1 MIVIVACNAGRA
13 RESESVHAG
22 AAWFGGG
29 DAAPRGPGTDIFA
42 RMEIQVATLEDCRA
56 IAEVHVAS
64 WQRAYRGI
72 LPEQYLASLAVV
84 EREAMWRRMVEQ
96 QPSHL
101 LLAHASGQVVG
112 FVAFGASRD
121 DDAPSDQA
129 EIWAIY
135 VKPESWSSGAGR
147 ALWLEALRRIVA
159 EGYKSVSLWVISGN
173 ERAVRFYE
181 RAGFVV
187 DRESRK
193 SFELGGTTLEELR
206 YVRHAD

>member
-1 MIVIVACNAGRA
+1 
-13 RESESVHAG
+13 
-22 AAWFGGG
+22 
-29 DAAPRGPGTDIFA
+29 
-42 RMEIQVATLEDCRA
+42 MEVQPATSEDCRA

-64 WQRAYRGI
+64 WQHAYRGI
-72 LPEQYLASLAVV
+72 LSEQYLASLAVV
-84 EREAMWRRMVEQ
+84 EREAMWRRMVER

-101 LLAHASGQVVG
+101 LVARANGKVVG

-121 DDAPSDQA
+121 EGVPNDRA

-135 VKPESWSSGAGR
+135 VEAASWSTGAGR
-147 ALWLEALRRIVA
+147 QLWLEALQRIVA
-159 EGYKSVSLWVISGN
+159 EGYKSVSLWVIAGN

-187 DRESRK
+187 EPESRK

-206 YVRHAD
+206 YVRHAG